1 MQNKRKNRCIN
12 KSKSLTFGFSEASKV
27 FCNPSIIERNKFLK
41 LPHRRTDIN
50 FLSQRGNF
58 AIKYISMKTKTSI
71 QHKEFAMDKPFGLSK
86 S

>member
-1 MQNKRKNRCIN
+1 M
-12 KSKSLTFGFSEASKV
+12 
-27 FCNPSIIERNKFLK
+27 
-41 LPHRRTDIN
+41 PHRGTDIN

-58 AIKYISMKTKTSI
+58 AIKYISMKTKASI